1 MNSNDWTQGGDH
13 LHYQQCGT
21 CANRWYFKRDFC
33 PTCGKTSPNTHL
45 ASGLGKVCA
54 STLVHRAPSD
64 EFRAIVPYR
73 IVMVDLA
80 DGIRVMGHAE
90 VDVLMDDQVRC
101 EVRTIAGRSLPYFVK
116 DTHVS

>member
-1 MNSNDWTQGGDH
+1 
-13 LHYQQCGT
+13 
-21 CANRWYFKRDFC
+21 
-33 PTCGKTSPNTHL
+33 
-45 ASGLGKVCA
+45 
-54 STLVHRAPSD
+54 VHRAPSD
-64 EFRAIVPYR
+64 EFRAIAPYR

-101 EVRTIAGRSLPYFVK
+101 EVRTIAGRNLPYFVK

>member
-1 MNSNDWTQGGDH
+1 
-13 LHYQQCGT
+13 LI
-21 CANRWYFKRDFC
+21 
-33 PTCGKTSPNTHL
+33 
-45 ASGLGKVCA
+45 
-54 STLVHRAPSD
+54 HRAPSD

-73 IVMVDLA
+73 IVLVDLA